1 MIEFLSTTAIA
12 LVLTTGAP
20 ITDPVVVAALE
31 DSRAM
36 CLEMGGT
43 ELRYD
48 PDLLTPVD
56 IRGLGSPQDA
66 ILSEVSAFCG
76 PDLGPLYAGSAGGPL
91 HAIIEGRSFALLP
104 GGWALVDAPFT
115 HSGDAA
121 GEAADRRPLRLLL
134 VGAHGGYCD
143 SYGAAPCVIAYGW
156 DGARLVS
163 ILDGFAP

>member
-1 MIEFLSTTAIA
+1 MEFLATTAVA
-12 LVLTTGAP
+12 LVLSTGAP
-20 ITDPVVVAALE
+20 ITDPVLIGALE
-31 DSRAM
+31 ESRAS
-36 CLEMGGT
+36 CHEMGGT

-56 IRGLGSPQDA
+56 ILGRGSPRDA

-91 HAIIEGRSFALLP
+91 HAIIDGQAWPLLP
-104 GGWALVDAPFT
+104 GGWSIVETRFT
-115 HSGDAA
+115 YPGDPEA
-121 GEAADRRPLRLLL
+121 GASLRLLL
-134 VGAHGGYCD
+134 VGSHGVFCD
-143 SYGAAPCVIAYGW
+143 AAGAAPCVTAYGW